1 MQTSETFSAKRQIM
15 QIITQWVP
23 GSWAGN
29 SKGPTPI
36 RAETMSRHNEVM
48 TPGKTKMLSRISAV
62 HACGEECIM
71 SWSNVFTET
80 RYLLILMFCW

>member
-29 SKGPTPI
+29 SKCPTPI
-36 RAETMSRHNEVM
+36 WAETMSRHNEVM
-48 TPGKTKMLSRISAV
+48 TPGKKQRCC
-62 HACGEECIM
+62 HASPLYVPVVRSVSCRGPMC
-71 SWSNVFTET
+71 
-80 RYLLILMFCW
+80 LLKHVTYWFWCFV